1 MDLNEAVKKIPQ
13 ERILLETDC
22 PYLAPPG
29 LAQRNEPKNTMI
41 IAREVAQIRGG
52 APESLI
58 AAANQNAR
66 ELFRI

>member
-1 MDLNEAVKKIPQ
+1 
-13 ERILLETDC
+13 
-22 PYLAPPG
+22 
-29 LAQRNEPKNTMI
+29 MI
-41 IAREVAQIRGG
+41 IAREVAQIRGE